1 MTLRTDKHY
10 VANIN
15 KVFDNKTN
23 KWVDKPNIANIG
35 KIIDERFIRVKST
48 SPIIRGMKIDSID
61 IQRNSYIRQDI
72 ATINYELYDDA
83 IRSLQKS
90 DYEVWKIIKDY
101 ICQNNI
107 TIKLNISIIK
117 NWTNIKDDSNA
128 HKVIKRLLKSGLII
142 KAKDYKDLYAVNP
155 KIYFRGNY
163 NKLAIDY
170 INAGYN
176 ENDLIEPSDWC
187 DVSNQITI

>member
-1 MTLRTDKHY
+1 MALRTDKHY

-107 TIKLNISIIK
+107 TIKLNINIIK

-163 NKLAIDY
+163 NKFAIDY

-187 DVSNQITI
+187 DVSNQITT